1 MEKNILTSICL
12 DLDSNLSDAIR
23 NLEDSGIQLVIVLD
37 DKKKLAGLITD
48 GDIRRGLLKGFN
60 IDSSVKEIMKT
71 NPIIVDE
78 SVSREKA
85 IQLMQEH
92 KIKHLPVVDKNNS
105 LLNLYLFDEELVSS
119 KRENTFVIMAGGFGK
134 RLMPHTENCP
144 KPMLQIEGKPI
155 LEHIL
160 DSAIS
165 QGFMNFVISVYYLP
179 DVIKNYFKDGSSWGV
194 NIEYIQEDSPLGTA
208 GALSLLSSK
217 TNLRYKE
224 MLEFHEKNNSTAT
237 MAVRNHTIQNPYG
250 VVKTE
255 DIDIIGFEEKPILY
269 SVVNAGIYVLEPT
282 VLNYLNNGEVCDM
295 PVLFERLNNNNCR
308 TVVFPMHEKWL
319 DIGKPDDLELAN
331 SHISIT

>member
-1 MEKNILTSICL
+1 
-12 DLDSNLSDAIR
+12 
-23 NLEDSGIQLVIVLD
+23 
-37 DKKKLAGLITD
+37 
-48 GDIRRGLLKGFN
+48 
-60 IDSSVKEIMKT
+60 
-71 NPIIVDE
+71 
-78 SVSREKA
+78 
-85 IQLMQEH
+85 
-92 KIKHLPVVDKNNS
+92 
-105 LLNLYLFDEELVSS
+105 
-119 KRENTFVIMAGGFGK
+119 
-134 RLMPHTENCP
+134 
-144 KPMLQIEGKPI
+144 LQIEGKPI

-208 GALSLLSSK
+208 GALSLLPSK
-217 TNLRYKE
+217 NHLPIVVTNGDVLTNFRYKE